1 MLERPFMKII
11 LAISLALAAV
21 ACGASGT
28 STSSAQVSAI
38 SIAPDPCA
46 VGRTATQQMTATA
59 TLNDGSKQGLTSAE
73 GATWSSANTG
83 TATVSNNG
91 VVVGVNAGVTSIT
104 VAYEGATGSLDCTV
118 GP

>member
-1 MLERPFMKII
+1 MLERLTMNI
-11 LAISLALAAV
+11 LIAASLALV
-21 ACGASGT
+21 ACSACGT
-28 STSSAQVSAI
+28 STSSSQVSAI
-38 SIAPDPCA
+38 SITPDPCA

-59 TLNDGSKQGLTSAE
+59 TLNDGSKQGLSSAE

-104 VAYEGATGSLDCTV
+104 VAYEGATGSLNCTV